1 MRSIIAFFLGILIA
15 FIVGLSGYWLY
26 YQARY
31 QVVYVQSIPYIHD
44 RWTDTVKI
52 AGDIA
57 IALPPDTTTKQ
68 GVAAGPKK

>member
-1 MRSIIAFFLGILIA
+1 MKNIIAFFLGILIA

-31 QVVYVQSIPYIHD
+31 QVVYLQSIPYIHD

-52 AGDIA
+52 AGDI
-57 IALPPDTTTKQ
+57 PRPQDNNTKQ
-68 GVAAGPKK
+68 GVVTEPRK

>member
-1 MRSIIAFFLGILIA
+1 MRNIIAFFVGILIA

-31 QVVYVQSIPYIHD
+31 QVVYMQSIPYIHD

-52 AGDIA
+52 AGDIP
-57 IALPPDTTTKQ
+57 LPQNVNTKQ
-68 GVAAGPKK
+68 GVVIEPKK